1 MCSGL
6 SLDWESSTPDAFA
19 AAERTYGK
27 DVVRSAL
34 RVRGNVWSDAA
45 ARLGGL
51 SAPRHEDN
59 ETTLDQLKARIA
71 STLDWLSTVPPEANT
86 QPLAFPSW
94 LRWAHKQA
102 KAGRALP
109 FGLAYDPGW
118 PDRPR
123 PTEHTRLVGQLSVS
137 GIVEGSARSA
147 AIGYWID
154 RQYAGR
160 GIVPTATAM
169 IQAGKVRPLGVTS
182 TRRLEALPDVPPLAE
197 VGVKD
202 LDSFSAWFMLV
213 APAKTPKAII
223 DKLHAELRSITEDP
237 ATRQEFIRLGLIPV
251 SSPSPDEL
259 KSFMQSE
266 IVRWGDLVRKAGLA
280 GTE

>member
-1 MCSGL
+1 MSDPRPRRRLPDGVVLPAAHRWPVSLRAGAVVLRPIGRREELIWEGL
-6 SLDWESSTPDAFA
+6 RA
-19 AAERTYGK
+19 ANHQWTSEW
-27 DVVRSAL
+27 D
-34 RVRGNVWSDAA
+34 
-45 ARLGGL
+45 
-51 SAPRHEDN
+51 
-59 ETTLDQLKARIA
+59 
-71 STLDWLSTVPPEANT
+71 STVPPEANT

-160 GIVPTATAM
+160 GIVPTAVALACDYCWQVM
-169 IQAGKVRPLGVTS
+169 RLHRIEICIRPENGRSLRVVEKLGFREEGMRPRFLHINGDWRDHRVF
-182 TRRLEALPDVPPLAE
+182 ALNAEEVPDGLLNRYLADR
-197 VGVKD
+197 G
-202 LDSFSAWFMLV
+202 
-213 APAKTPKAII
+213 
-223 DKLHAELRSITEDP
+223 
-237 ATRQEFIRLGLIPV
+237 
-251 SSPSPDEL
+251 
-259 KSFMQSE
+259 
-266 IVRWGDLVRKAGLA
+266 
-280 GTE
+280 